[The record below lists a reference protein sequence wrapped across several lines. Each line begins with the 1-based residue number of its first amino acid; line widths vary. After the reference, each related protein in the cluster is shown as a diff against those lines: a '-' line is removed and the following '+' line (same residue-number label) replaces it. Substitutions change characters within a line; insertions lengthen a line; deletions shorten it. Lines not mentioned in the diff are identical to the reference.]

1 MNSNAIPIASVAE
14 RLLSWA
20 RRNHDVLAM
29 YWYGSFS
36 TGRSTPDSD
45 LDVALLLDPK
55 ADVATL
61 RQEIRTTLGKDVRL
75 ALAGANPNRVTFFLG
90 PRLLKVECVLATNPE
105 ELAWLA
111 DSQDVPAPRLVLACE
126 RDGAG
131 QLLLARAVR
140 PRKADATALANQEVE
155 KFLEGFEA
163 CSRAHHRSD
172 AYGFYFHYNLAL
184 GRLARLVQIS
194 RHQPERL
201 YLPPQ
206 LTNTRLRLEERRGFI
221 ELAGTLYLPE
231 ANAAKRRLVAEF
243 LRFTEELDSRLTLTR
258 QIGELKN
265 FLDAVL
271 LRDHF
276 WNVRDWADLSRGRVR
291 PGVLIRASTL
301 TRWQG
306 EPELRQWLEHHSIA
320 QIIDLRGDEPRDGA
334 PYKSD
339 TLHGIRYVRHPIVQA
354 TPMDQSDR
362 APHYLG
368 LALNNLP
375 TIVAVLNQLAAT
387 DGCSVVH
394 CYAGVDRTGVVLA
407 LVGDLL
413 GLPPDIL
420 VRDYVASAT
429 ELHAHSMANFL
440 EGITARGGAWK
451 LLSDAG
457 LEESVV
463 VRLRER
469 LLIDPN
475 VGEVRWPAHDDPGN
489 PI

>member
-1 MNSNAIPIASVAE
+1 MNSNTIPIASVAE

-45 LDVALLLDPK
+45 LDAALLLDPK
-55 ADVATL
+55 ADVAMV
-61 RQEIRTTLGKDVRL
+61 QQQIRTTLGEDVRL
-75 ALAGANPNRVTFFLG
+75 ALADAHPNRVTCFLG
-90 PRLLKVECVLATNPE
+90 PKLLKVECMLATNPE

-111 DSQDVPAPRLVLACE
+111 DSDDVPAPRLVLACE

-131 QLLLARAVR
+131 QLLLTRAAR
-140 PRKADATALANQEVE
+140 PCKADATSIANQEIE

-221 ELAGTLYLPE
+221 ELASTLYLPE

-243 LRFTEELDSRLTLTR
+243 LRFTEELGSRLTLTR
-258 QIGELKN
+258 QIGELKS
-265 FLDAVL
+265 FLEAVL

-276 WNVRDWADLSRGRVR
+276 WNVRDWADLLDGRVH

-306 EPELRQWLEHHSIA
+306 ESELDQWLRNNHVQ
-320 QIIDLRGDEPRDGA
+320 QIIDLRGDQPRDGA

-339 TLHGIRYVRHPIVQA
+339 ILQLIRYSRHPIVQA

-362 APHYLG
+362 APHYLD

-375 TIVAVLNQLAAT
+375 TIVAVLNQLAEA
-387 DGCSVVH
+387 DACSVVH
-394 CYAGVDRTGVVLA
+394 CYAGVDRTGVVMA
-407 LVGDLL
+407 LLGDLL
-413 GLPPDIL
+413 ELPHDSL
-420 VRDYVASAT
+420 LRDYVASAAD
-429 ELHAHSMANFL
+429 LYAHSMAIFL

-469 LLIDPN
+469 LLIAP
-475 VGEVRWPAHDDPGN
+475 
-489 PI
+489 